1 MVRIGKINTLEVYKF
16 VDFGAYLDGEQY
28 GPILLPKKYMPE
40 HIEIEDTIEVFVY
53 LDSEDR
59 LIATTE
65 NPKAQVGDFALLT
78 AKDVNDFGAFMDWGL
93 VKDLFVPFK
102 EQKLKMQPGKDYWV
116 YVYIDD
122 KTERIVATAKIGRYL
137 SQTEPQCTV
146 GDEVEIL
153 IHSKTDLGYK
163 VIVNNAYWGVI
174 YANELFE
181 PIEISQKRTGYVNA
195 IREDNKLDIRLQKSG
210 FAKVPDV
217 QKNILNT
224 LKQHNGFLPLH
235 DKSTPEDIQ
244 NTLNM
249 SKKTFKMAIGMLYK
263 GGYIT
268 IEETGIRIV

>member
-1 MVRIGKINTLEVYKF
+1 MVTIGKINTLEVYKF

-40 HIEIEDTIEVFVY
+40 HIEIEDTIDVFVY

-65 NPKAQVGDFALLT
+65 SPKAMVGDFALLT
-78 AKDVNDFGAFMDWGL
+78 VKDVNEYGAFLDWGL
-93 VKDLFVPFK
+93 IKDLFVPFK
-102 EQKLKMQPGKDYWV
+102 EQKLKMDIGKQYWV

-137 SQTEPQCTV
+137 SQTEPQLSV
-146 GDEVEIL
+146 GDEVEIRV
-153 IHSKTDLGYK
+153 HSKTDLGYK
-163 VIVNNAYWGVI
+163 VIVNNAFWGVV
-174 YANELFE
+174 YANEVFE
-181 PIEISQKRTGYVNA
+181 PIEIAELRTGFVNA

-217 QKNILNT
+217 QKQILQA

-235 DKSTPEDIQ
+235 DKSTPDDIQ
-244 NTLNM
+244 DTLNM

-268 IEETGIRIV
+268 IEQNGIRIV

>member
-1 MVRIGKINTLEVYKF
+1 MVTIGKINTLEVYKF

-40 HIEIEDTIEVFVY
+40 HIEIEDTIDVFVY

-65 NPKAQVGDFALLT
+65 SPKAMVGDFALLT

-137 SQTEPQCTV
+137 SQTEPQLSV
-146 GDEVEIL
+146 GDEVEIRV
-153 IHSKTDLGYK
+153 HSKTDLGYK
-163 VIVNNAYWGVI
+163 VIVNNAFWGVV
-174 YANELFE
+174 YANEVFE
-181 PIEISQKRTGYVNA
+181 PIKIAEVRTGFVNA

-217 QKNILNT
+217 QKQILQA

-235 DKSTPEDIQ
+235 DKSTPDDIQ
-244 NTLNM
+244 DTLNM

-268 IEETGIRIV
+268 IEQNGIRIV